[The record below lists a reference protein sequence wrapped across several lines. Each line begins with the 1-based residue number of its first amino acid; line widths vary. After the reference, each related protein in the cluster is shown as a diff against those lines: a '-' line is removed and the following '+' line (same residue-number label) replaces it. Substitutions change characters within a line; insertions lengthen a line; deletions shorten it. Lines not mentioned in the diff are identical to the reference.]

1 MAGSTRREDELK
13 IGDLERKTGVS
24 RSSIAHYVRLGVL
37 PPPRKLGPKLFLFDS
52 SHVEALERVRRL
64 RAQEQLPLAQ
74 IRARVSASSA
84 SGGALA
90 RKSTPPSAVNAS
102 YAIDPRRRAILEVAT
117 RLFARDGYEAVRLS
131 DVARELGLSKAAL
144 YQSFESKEA
153 LFVECIDHIR
163 LLVVPQAKRAAGKR
177 EQDPMRRAY
186 LRASTVLAQL
196 EPYRMLTQ
204 LLVGVANGRDRALGR
219 RAQEAFHRMV
229 TDVVPEL
236 REAVHAG
243 MLREGNLELQAYVLW
258 GALMGA
264 GDYMRYAG
272 DASVKSVAS
281 AYLELML
288 WGTAASRVSEVIR
301 LPGVTLGR
309 AARPRRA
316 VGGSRVRGKLRGTK
330 QKGRT

>member
-1 MAGSTRREDELK
+1 
-13 IGDLERKTGVS
+13 
-24 RSSIAHYVRLGVL
+24 
-37 PPPRKLGPKLFLFDS
+37 
-52 SHVEALERVRRL
+52 
-64 RAQEQLPLAQ
+64 
-74 IRARVSASSA
+74 
-84 SGGALA
+84 
-90 RKSTPPSAVNAS
+90 
-102 YAIDPRRRAILEVAT
+102 LEVAT

-131 DVARELGLSKAAL
+131 DVASELGLSKAAL

-163 LLVVPQAKRAAGKR
+163 LLVVPEDLRAAGKR
-177 EQDPMRRAY
+177 EDDPMRRAY

-204 LLVGVANGRDRALGR
+204 LLVGVANGRDRALAR

-236 REAVHAG
+236 SEAVRAG
-243 MLREGNLELQAYVLW
+243 LLREGNLELQAYVLW

-288 WGTAASRVSEVIR
+288 WGTAASRAEAGI
-301 LPGVTLGR
+301 
-309 AARPRRA
+309 A
-316 VGGSRVRGKLRGTK
+316 VGRKFNRKARRSRR
-330 QKGRT
+330 

>member
-1 MAGSTRREDELK
+1 MTDAGMRREDELK

-24 RSSIAHYVRLGVL
+24 RSSIAHYVRLGLV
-37 PPPRKLGPKLFLFDS
+37 PPPRKLGPKLFLFDGG
-52 SHVEALERVRRL
+52 HVEALERVRRL
-64 RAQEQLPLAQ
+64 RDQERLPLAA
-74 IRARVSASSA
+74 IRERVSASSA

-90 RKSTPPSAVNAS
+90 RRPPAPPD
-102 YAIDPRRRAILEVAT
+102 AIDPRRRAILEVAT
-117 RLFARDGYEAVRLS
+117 RRFARDGYEAVRLQ

-163 LLVVPQAKRAAGKR
+163 LLVVPKDARAAGKR
-177 EQDPMRRAY
+177 ERDPLRQAY

-196 EPYRMLTQ
+196 DSYRTLTQ
-204 LLVGVANGRDRALGR
+204 LLIGVANGRDRSLAR

-236 REAVHAG
+236 RGAVQSG
-243 MLREGNLELQAYVLW
+243 LWRDGNLELQAYVLW

-272 DASVKSVAS
+272 DASVKTIAS
-281 AYLELML
+281 AYLELTL
-288 WGTAASRVSEVIR
+288 WGMAETRGDVGRGIVHPGRRVTITRSSAT
-301 LPGVTLGR
+301 PGR
-309 AARPRRA
+309 AGHRRKN
-316 VGGSRVRGKLRGTK
+316 R
-330 QKGRT
+330 

>member
-1 MAGSTRREDELK
+1 MARSIRRDDELK

-24 RSSIAHYVRLGVL
+24 RSSIAHYVRLGLL
-37 PPPRKLGPKLFLFDS
+37 PPPRKLGPKLFLFDG

-64 RAQEQLPLAQ
+64 RAQEQLPLAE
-74 IRARVSASSA
+74 IRTRVSASSA

-90 RKSTPPSAVNAS
+90 RKSSPSRDEHVNG
-102 YAIDPRRRAILEVAT
+102 AIPPRRRAILEVAT
-117 RLFARDGYEAVRLS
+117 RLFARDGYEAVRLI

-163 LLVVPQAKRAAGKR
+163 LWVVPAEMRAAGKR
-177 EQDPMRRAY
+177 EQDPLHRAY
-186 LRASTVLAQL
+186 LRASTVLAHL

-204 LLVGVANGRDRALGR
+204 LLVGVANGRDRALAG

-236 REAVHAG
+236 REAVRAG
-243 MLREGNLELQAYVLW
+243 LLREGNLELQAYVLW

-264 GDYMRYAG
+264 GDYLRYAG
-272 DASVKSVAS
+272 DASVKSVAN
-281 AYLELML
+281 AYLELIL
-288 WGTAASRVSEVIR
+288 WGTAASGGREATR
-301 LPGVTLGR
+301 PRGVTLGR
-309 AARPRRA
+309 AARH
-316 VGGSRVRGKLRGTK
+316 RGAALLRGTK
-330 QKGRT
+330 KGRR

>member
-24 RSSIAHYVRLGVL
+24 RSSIAHYVRLGLL
-37 PPPRKLGPKLFLFDS
+37 PPPRKLGPKLFLFDG

-64 RAQEQLPLAQ
+64 RAQEQLPLAE
-74 IRARVSASSA
+74 IRSRVSASSA

-90 RKSTPPSAVNAS
+90 RKSSPPRDVNVNDV
-102 YAIDPRRRAILEVAT
+102 IDPRRRAILEVAT

-153 LFVECIDHIR
+153 MFVDCIDHIR
-163 LLVVPQAKRAAGKR
+163 LLVVPAEMREAGKR
-177 EQDPMRRAY
+177 RQDPMHRAY

-196 EPYRMLTQ
+196 APYRMLTQ
-204 LLVGVANGRDRALGR
+204 LLVGVANGRDRALAR

-236 REAVHAG
+236 REAVRAG
-243 MLREGNLELQAYVLW
+243 LLREGNLELQAYVLW

-281 AYLELML
+281 AYLELIL
-288 WGTAASRVSEVIR
+288 WGTAASGVAETKRR
-301 LPGVTLGR
+301 RGVTLGR
-309 AARPRRA
+309 AARPRGA
-316 VGGSRVRGKLRGTK
+316 ALLRGTK
-330 QKGRT
+330 KGRP